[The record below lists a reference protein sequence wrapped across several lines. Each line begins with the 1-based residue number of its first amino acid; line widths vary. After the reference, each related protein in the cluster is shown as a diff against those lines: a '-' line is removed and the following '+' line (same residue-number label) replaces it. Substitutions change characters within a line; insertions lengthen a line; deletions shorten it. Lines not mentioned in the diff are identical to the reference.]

1 MAPKSFGL
9 AFVGRTIRV
18 NSIRKGL
25 LGGSKFWMAV
35 LLTRFIG
42 TKMQRVTKRG
52 EKPLRYSEPLR
63 PGEQIVISHID
74 PRAGGN

>member
-1 MAPKSFGL
+1 MVPKTFGR
-9 AFVGRTIRV
+9 AYVSRTIRV

-35 LLTRFIG
+35 LLTRFLG
-42 TKMQRVTKRG
+42 GKMQKVTKRG
-52 EKPLRYSEPLR
+52 EKPLRYSEALG
-63 PGEQIVISHID
+63 PGEQIVIRHID